1 MNGLSKGAKSM
12 ILLFCVTLTKSRKL
26 NCISKMAGVRA
37 IGIGVFDSLT
47 KLVKTPTG
55 VIDVATAFGAG
66 TIARFELKNTTTNFI
81 ENGISGGDNRSTG
94 VTGNIPCIFNVP
106 SGGDAEL
113 TAVVEELL
121 KGEVVLFLEMND
133 GTIKAAGS
141 QLGALALTADDQTGG
156 TIGDLNG
163 FTVTFNTLE
172 PDFSRGY
179 ILEAQGLT
187 DYAAALMPY
196 V

>member
-1 MNGLSKGAKSM
+1 MS
-12 ILLFCVTLTKSRKL
+12 CVTLTKSRKL
-26 NCISKMAGVRA
+26 NCISKMPGVRA
-37 IGIGVFDSLT
+37 VGIGAYDGVNRI
-47 KLVKTPTG
+47 VKEAAG
-55 VIDVATAFGAG
+55 VTDLATAYGVG
-66 TIARFELKNTTTNFI
+66 TIARFELKNTTTNYI
-81 ENGISGGDNRSTG
+81 ENGVSGGDNRSTG

-106 SGGDAEL
+106 EGADAEIN
-113 TAVVEELL
+113 AVVEELL

-141 QLGALALTADDQTGG
+141 QLGALAITADDQTGG

-163 FTVTFNTLE
+163 YTVTFNTME

-179 ILEAQGLT
+179 ILSGQALT

>member
-1 MNGLSKGAKSM
+1 MSG
-12 ILLFCVTLTKSRKL
+12 VTLTKSRKL
-26 NCISKMAGVRA
+26 NCISQMPGVRA
-37 IGIGVFDSLT
+37 IGIGQFDSTT

-55 VIDVATAFGAG
+55 VIDVATSFGVAS
-66 TIARFELKNTTTNFI
+66 IARIELKNTTTNFI
-81 ENGISGGDNRSTG
+81 ENGISGGDSRSRG

-106 SGGDAEL
+106 AGGDAEL
-113 TAVVEELL
+113 NAVVEELFE
-121 KGEVVLFLEMND
+121 GEVVIFLEMND

-141 QLGALALTADDQTGG
+141 QLGALVITADDQTGG

-163 FTVTFNTLE
+163 YTVTFNTME

-179 ILEAQGLT
+179 ILTGQGLT

>member
-1 MNGLSKGAKSM
+1 MSG
-12 ILLFCVTLTKSRKL
+12 VTLTKSRKL
-26 NCISKMAGVRA
+26 NCISQMPGVRA
-37 IGIGVFDSLT
+37 IGIGQFDSTT

-55 VIDVATAFGAG
+55 VIDVATAFGVAS
-66 TIARFELKNTTTNFI
+66 IARLELKNTTTNFI
-81 ENGISGGDNRSTG
+81 ENGISGGDSRSRG

-106 SGGDAEL
+106 AGGDAEL
-113 TAVVEELL
+113 NAVIEELFE
-121 KGEVVLFLEMND
+121 GEIVLFLEMND
-133 GTIKAAGS
+133 GTIRAAGS
-141 QLGALALTADDQTGG
+141 QLGALVVTADDQPGG

-163 FTVTFNTLE
+163 YTVTFQSNE

-179 ILEAQGLT
+179 ILTGQGLT